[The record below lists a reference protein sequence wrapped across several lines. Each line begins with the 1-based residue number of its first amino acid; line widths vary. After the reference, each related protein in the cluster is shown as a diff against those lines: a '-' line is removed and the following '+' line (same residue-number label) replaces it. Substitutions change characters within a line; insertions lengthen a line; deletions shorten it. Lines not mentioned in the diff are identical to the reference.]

1 MENDSSS
8 FLEEICSAVSCSS
21 QTPLTLLDLNVLMP
35 PKPSSATN
43 SSWGGV
49 DAKNTESDK
58 SLPGSMDTAVGFRAA
73 TLVSFN
79 KT

>member
-1 MENDSSS
+1 MFFADAIDS
-8 FLEEICSAVSCSS
+8 FGIKRIDAAEAIFCDKLV
-21 QTPLTLLDLNVLMP
+21 
-35 PKPSSATN
+35 
-43 SSWGGV
+43 WGGV